1 MPSYVQIPIPKNKLD
16 SRSLIGW
23 EQTTKDIIDSLGSQ
37 RNATIQVEDD
47 HAMTSEGVAIETS
60 YDAKSSSDYSTI

>member
-1 MPSYVQIPIPKNKLD
+1 MPIFFKIPIEKNNLD
-16 SRSLIGW
+16 CSSLKDW
-23 EQTTKDIIDSLGSQ
+23 EKARNDIIDALGDKK
-37 RNATIQVEDD
+37 NATIQVEDD

>member
-1 MPSYVQIPIPKNKLD
+1 MN
-16 SRSLIGW
+16 
-23 EQTTKDIIDSLGSQ
+23 DIIDALGDKK
-37 RNATIQVEDD
+37 NATIQVEDD